1 MTARSDGEN
10 DSSRR
15 VKTEFLVQM
24 QGVGNANSVGVLVLG
39 ATNLPWSL
47 DPAVRRRFEKRIY
60 ISLPEENARYYLL
73 KHQMTH
79 EEHCLSDKDFHEL
92 AKATENYSGSDI
104 NNLIKNAC
112 YEPLRKFQA
121 AVYFRQAGTGA
132 GGRPLWMPCG
142 PSEPGATKI
151 DKSKLTGEDV
161 KKNPITIDDFFK
173 AVYNTKP
180 TVGIEDLRKYVQWTS
195 EFGMEG

>member
-1 MTARSDGEN
+1 
-10 DSSRR
+10 
-15 VKTEFLVQM
+15 M
-24 QGVGNANSVGVLVLG
+24 QGVGNANQVGVLVLG

-73 KHQMTH
+73 KHQMQN
-79 EEHCLSDKDFHEL
+79 EEHNLTDKDFKEL
-92 AKATENYSGSDI
+92 AKATENYSGSDL

-112 YEPLRKFQA
+112 YEPLRKFQS
-121 AVYFRQAGTGA
+121 AVFFKQVGTSPK
-132 GGRPLWMPCG
+132 GRPLWMPCS

-151 DKSKLTGEDV
+151 DKTKLTGEDV
-161 KKNPITIDDFFK
+161 KKNAITIDDFFK

-180 TVGIEDLRKYVQWTS
+180 TVGIEDLVKYEQWTN
-195 EFGMEG
+195 EYGMEG